1 MTDPYQNQLL
11 NTVSPCA
18 AHFPVPGRIVC
29 ILHARAEA
37 RGLSLAPFPSR
48 AVLQHEIHELIITAE
63 QAAPG
68 QTVNRIAYLAFFEVL
83 ESGILWAGDTLRL
96 GEQTLGQLIG
106 YDMTHMPNHMNII
119 VRVSEP
125 LKTGLELG
133 LQLGQSLRFEH
144 TPTPKKGD
152 AA

>member
-11 NTVSPCA
+11 NTGSPCA
-18 AHFPVPGRIVC
+18 AHLPVPARLVC

-48 AVLQHEIHELIITAE
+48 AVLKHEVHELILTAE
-63 QAAPG
+63 AAAPG

-83 ESGILWAGDTLRL
+83 ESGILWAGDTIRL
-96 GEQTLGQLIG
+96 GEQVLGQLAG

-119 VRVSEP
+119 LRSSEP
-125 LKTGLELG
+125 LQTGLELG
-133 LQLGQSLRFEH
+133 LELGQLLRFEH
-144 TPTPKKGD
+144 TQ
-152 AA
+152 A